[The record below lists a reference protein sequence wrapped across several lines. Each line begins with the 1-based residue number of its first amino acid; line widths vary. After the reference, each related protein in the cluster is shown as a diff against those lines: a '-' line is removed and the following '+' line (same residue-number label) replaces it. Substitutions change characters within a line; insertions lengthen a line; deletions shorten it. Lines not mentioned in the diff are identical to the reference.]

1 MERVERT
8 MAIDTAVETYNY
20 ANFGPVSSASD
31 FAKFREHMKVGDKA
45 PDFPATLLDTGET
58 VQLSSYWEDDQDL
71 LVEFGSLT

>member
-1 MERVERT
+1 

-45 PDFPATLLDTGET
+45 PDFPATLLVTGET
-58 VQLSSYWEDDQDL
+58 VQLSSYWEDQDL

>member
-1 MERVERT
+1 MIKGTEGEL
-8 MAIDTAVETYNY
+8 AIETAVETYNY

-58 VQLSSYWEDDQDL
+58 VQLSSYWQDQDL

>member
-1 MERVERT
+1 MAT
-8 MAIDTAVETYNY
+8 MTEIENYNY
-20 ANFGPVSSASD
+20 ANFGPGSSASD

-58 VQLSSYWEDDQDL
+58 VQLSDYWTDQDL

>member
-1 MERVERT
+1 

-31 FAKFREHMKVGDKA
+31 FGKFREHMKVGDKA

-58 VQLSSYWEDDQDL
+58 VQLSNYWEDQDL